1 MRCSLLDNGVFFYPE
16 KDKLSKDKPCCNFG
30 RYPHDAGVLNHNS
43 LDSRR
48 ELDKIKITELTQSL
62 NDKHRTNAI
71 KYLDKGI
78 KISSC
83 SNCWKHEDNG
93 YPSMRTR
100 TSELWKD
107 AKPGQLK
114 YLDWNTGN
122 TCNIQCIMCNPDDS
136 LKTKAYSPLRD
147 KYDIVENKWQSSM
160 YARGLRKSD
169 IDEIDFNSLNNL
181 EWFKSTGGET
191 FYSKEY
197 WYMLTKV
204 IEHGLARNIS
214 LINVTN
220 NTIPIDDEKLTIL
233 KEFKHVTIFSSIDGI
248 GELCD
253 TIRAGSKWSSVSDNI
268 KHLIELSKEYP
279 DKFEHTKPHT
289 VVQFANVLQLDEI
302 TNWWESVADEDYKS
316 QQYFRLLSDPLYY
329 DVKNLKDEIA
339 KLAIE
344 KYKDNKKLK
353 HVSSYIEKSKAD
365 SKYQDSDIV
374 LNIFRESCK
383 INNMNPEI
391 SDTYRIMQNGI

>member
-1 MRCSLLDNGVFFYPE
+1 MRCSLLENGVFFYPE

-30 RYPHDAGVLNHNS
+30 RYPGSKLLQNKGVLN
-43 LDSRR
+43 
-48 ELDKIKITELTQSL
+48 KIKITEIEKSL
-62 NDKHRTNAI
+62 NNINRKNAI
-71 KYLDKGI
+71 KYLGRNV
-78 KISSC
+78 KIGSC
-83 SNCWKHEDNG
+83 NTCWKHENNG

-107 AKPGQLK
+107 AQPGQLK
-114 YLDWNTGN
+114 YIDWNTGN

-136 LKTKAYSPLRD
+136 LQTKAYSSLKD
-147 KYDIVENKWQSSM
+147 SYDIIKNDWEQNPT
-160 YARGLRKSD
+160 ARGIRKSD
-169 IDEIDFNSLNNL
+169 IDEIDFNTFKNL

-197 WYMLTKV
+197 WYMLNKL
-204 IEHGLARNIS
+204 IEHGLSENIS

-220 NTIPIDDEKLTIL
+220 NTIPIDKEKLEIF
-233 KEFKHVTIFSSIDGI
+233 KQFKHVTIFSSIDGT

-253 TIRAGSKWSSVSDNI
+253 TIRAGSKWSEVSENI
-268 KHLIELSKEYP
+268 KQLIELSKEYP

-302 TNWWESVADEDYKS
+302 TSWWESVAREDYKD
-316 QQYFRLLSDPLYY
+316 QQYFRLLSDPRYY
-329 DVKNLKDEIA
+329 DVKNLKNEIA
-339 KLAIE
+339 KMAIE
-344 KYKDNKKLK
+344 KYENNKKLK
-353 HVSSYIEKSKAD
+353 HVSSYIEKSKSD
-365 SKYQDSDIV
+365 DRYQDSDIA

-383 INNMNPEI
+383 INNNNPEI

>member
-30 RYPHDAGVLNHNS
+30 RYPTNES
-43 LDSRR
+43 TIDSRG
-48 ELDKIKITELTQSL
+48 ELGKIKITELTQSL
-62 NDKHRTNAI
+62 NDKHRKNAI
-71 KYLDKGI
+71 KYLDRGI

-107 AKPGQLK
+107 ALPGQLK

-136 LKTKAYSPLRD
+136 LQTKAYSPLRD
-147 KYDIVENKWQSSM
+147 KYDVVKNKWQSNM

-169 IDEIDFNSLNNL
+169 IDEIDFNSLEHL

-197 WYMLTKV
+197 WYMLNKM
-204 IEHGLARNIS
+204 IEHGLAKNIS

-220 NTIPIDDEKLTIL
+220 NTIPIDDEKFRIL
-233 KEFKHVTIFSSIDGI
+233 NKFKHITIFSSIDGI
-248 GELCD
+248 GDLCN
-253 TIRAGSKWSSVSDNI
+253 TIRAGSKWSEVSDNI
-268 KHLIELSKEYP
+268 KYLIELSKKYP
-279 DKFEHTKPHT
+279 GKFEHTKPHT
-289 VVQFANVLQLDEI
+289 VVQFANALQLEDI
-302 TNWWESVADEDYKS
+302 TSWWESVADEDYKS

-329 DVKNLKDEIA
+329 DVKNLKSEIA
-339 KLAIE
+339 EMVIE

-353 HVSSYIEKSKAD
+353 HVSSYVKNSKLDNRYTNGNVA
-365 SKYQDSDIV
+365 
-374 LNIFRESCK
+374 LNIFRESCN
-383 INNMNPEI
+383 INNTDPEA

>member
-1 MRCSLLDNGVFFYPE
+1 MRCSLLENGVFFYPE
-16 KDKLSKDKPCCNFG
+16 KDKASKDKPCCNFG
-30 RYPHDAGVLNHNS
+30 TYTGSKS
-43 LDSRR
+43 LH
-48 ELDKIKITELTQSL
+48 KIKITEIGKSL
-62 NDKHRTNAI
+62 NDINRTNAI
-71 KYLDKGI
+71 KYLDRNV
-78 KISSC
+78 KIESC
-83 SNCWKHEDNG
+83 NTCWKHEDNG

-100 TSELWKD
+100 TNELWKD
-107 AKPGQLK
+107 AQPGQLK

-136 LKTKAYSPLRD
+136 LQTKAYSSLRD
-147 KYDIVENKWQSSM
+147 KYDVNENLWESKPKS
-160 YARGLRKSD
+160 RGIRKDD
-169 IDEIDFNSLNNL
+169 IDQIDFDTFKNL

-197 WYMLTKV
+197 WHMLDKL
-204 IEHGLARNIS
+204 IEHGLSKNIS

-220 NTIPIDDEKLTIL
+220 NTIPIDNKKL
-233 KEFKHVTIFSSIDGI
+233 EMFKQFKRVTIFSSIDGV

-302 TNWWESVADEDYKS
+302 TNWWESVASEDYKD
-316 QQYFRLLSDPLYY
+316 QQYFRLLTDPLYY
-329 DVKNLKDEIA
+329 DVKNLKNEVAKMAIA
-339 KLAIE
+339 KYE
-344 KYKDNKKLK
+344 NNKKLK

-383 INNMNPEI
+383 INNTNPEI